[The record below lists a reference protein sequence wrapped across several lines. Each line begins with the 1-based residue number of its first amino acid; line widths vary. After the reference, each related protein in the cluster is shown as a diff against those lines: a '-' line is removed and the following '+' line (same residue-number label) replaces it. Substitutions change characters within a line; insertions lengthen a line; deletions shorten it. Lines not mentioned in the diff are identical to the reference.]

1 MEKGGKDMNKLKL
14 GLTDIEVSQFGLGC
28 VNFGTTVT
36 EDLSFKLM
44 DTYIENGGNFFD
56 TANNY
61 AVWNGGDGRE
71 SERAIGA
78 WLKAT
83 GNRDKIVLATKLGA
97 LAKDN
102 QGSGFSKMQGLSEKV
117 IFEEVEKSMK
127 TLGVE
132 TIDLLY
138 LHVDDFETQQ
148 EEYMEALSKLIKK
161 GYVKAIACS
170 NFLTWR
176 IETARQI
183 CRKYNYPFFSAVQ
196 QRLSYLN
203 PVLDADFY
211 PQIPYNKELAHYL
224 EYNKDMTLVAYSTL
238 LDGMYNKDSIT
249 QKAYQTVYGVEK
261 FAEAKRHKNPNTFVI
276 NKVADMHRGTVV
288 LLTSSKPEH
297 LIESIQSRD

>member
-1 MEKGGKDMNKLKL
+1 MRKLKL
-14 GLTDIEVSQFGLGC
+14 GLTEIEISQFGLGC
-28 VNFGTTVT
+28 VNFGTTVS
-36 EDLSFKLM
+36 ESLSYKLM

-83 GNRDKIVLATKLGA
+83 GNRENIVLATKLGA
-97 LAKDN
+97 LVKDEKT
-102 QGSGFSKMQGLSEKV
+102 SGFSQMQGLSEQV

-127 TLGVE
+127 TMGVDR
-132 TIDLLY
+132 IDLLY
-138 LHVDDFETQQ
+138 LHVDDFETDQ
-148 EEYMEALSKLIKK
+148 EEYMAALNKLTSK
-161 GYVKAIACS
+161 GYVKAIGCS

-183 CRKYNYPFFSAVQ
+183 CKKHDYPFFSAVQ

-203 PVLDADFY
+203 PVMDADLH
-211 PQIPYNKELAHYL
+211 PQIPYNKELGQYL
-224 EYNKDMTLVAYSTL
+224 DFNKDMTLVAYSTL
-238 LDGMYNKDSIT
+238 LDGMYNKDTIT
-249 QKAYQTVYGVEK
+249 HKAYQTVYGVEK
-261 FAEAKRHKNPNTFVI
+261 FAEVKKHKNPNTFVI
-276 NKVADMHRGTVV
+276 NQVADMHNGTVV

-297 LIESIQSRD
+297 LIESIQSTVKQ